1 MNKSLVYFLIK
12 LKNASKL
19 KKEFIVIEYNVFH
32 ITIIQKLYEE
42 GFIQSFS
49 IFNKQNFNNN
59 SCFVLIN
66 LRFFLNKPVLGTLNL
81 LSTPSLKN
89 ILTVTELYRIK
100 SLKYTVFLTTSLG
113 ILTLNECKKKNLGGE
128 ALFIC

>member
-12 LKNASKL
+12 LKNASQL
-19 KKEFIVIEYNVFH
+19 KKEFIVVEYNVFH
-32 ITIIQKLYEE
+32 IKIIQKLYNE

-49 IFNKQNFNNN
+49 IFDKQNPNSN

-66 LRFFLNKPVLGTLNL
+66 LRVFLNKPILGTLNL

-100 SLKYTVFLTTSLG
+100 SLKYTIFLTTSLG